1 MNKRRFYTILVA
13 ILVLALWNPY
23 TRQTIIWLL
32 PLGSGFDD
40 LVFVLL
46 LIVGLTI
53 LVVRGIKLHKEVIQE
68 QIKENWKWFVVG
80 IVVFA
85 VVVFAFLQIYPIY

>member
-1 MNKRRFYTILVA
+1 MNKRRFYTILIA

-23 TRQTIIWLL
+23 THQLIVWIL

-68 QIKENWKWFVVG
+68 QIRENWKWFVVG
-80 IVVFA
+80 AVVFA